1 MVVHRSQCP
10 WNNNNF
16 KFSKF
21 YYTLKWRSTRKT
33 FAFSCNFRIQI
44 RNENEWRWS
53 KKFIKEAIFVICK
66 MPKFTTLWAFFE
78 VMIEMKSEPFHDGGC
93 YHIETSPVIW
103 GANQWAGFY
112 IITDSVMKGLS
123 KKVTLNHHTP

>member
-1 MVVHRSQCP
+1 
-10 WNNNNF
+10 
-16 KFSKF
+16 
-21 YYTLKWRSTRKT
+21 
-33 FAFSCNFRIQI
+33 
-44 RNENEWRWS
+44 
-53 KKFIKEAIFVICK
+53 

-93 YHIETSPVIW
+93 YDIETIPVIW

-112 IITDSVMKGLS
+112 MITDSVMEGLS